1 MAAELTNSTTGGDID
16 GTTGGDIDGTT
27 GGGIDGTTG
36 GDMGDPSAWR
46 AYLSTLCTG
55 AAVEMAQ
62 LRRRCK
68 GSFQVLRREPSGLVA
83 VKFTLRA
90 TDPDLTFPLAN
101 KEMQMV
107 AEVSS
112 RGV

>member
-1 MAAELTNSTTGGDID
+1 
-16 GTTGGDIDGTT
+16 
-27 GGGIDGTTG
+27 
-36 GDMGDPSAWR
+36 MGDPSAWR
-46 AYLSTLCTG
+46 AYLSTLRTG

-90 TDPDLTFPLAN
+90 TDPDLAFPLAN

-112 RGV
+112 REV